1 MRMTSRAAAAACA
14 AGTLVSLLT
23 PLVPAGA
30 DTVKATVVQSIL
42 TSKFNPPSPDPSG
55 ITYIPSSGRLLIV
68 DSEVEEMS
76 IYRSVDLWE
85 TSLSGSVART
95 GDVTRISKEPTG
107 VAFDPSDGTLYISDD
122 DSFRISAVKAGSDG
136 RFGTSDDTSSFFDAR
151 AVGDTDPEGVTVDT
165 LTGDLYLAGG
175 TTKAFYR
182 IERGADGRFGTSDDV
197 KGKFDVGKY
206 GLRDMEG
213 IAFDAA
219 RKSVVAF
226 DTGSKRLYELDRS
239 GNLLRII
246 DMSAISPK
254 GGGDVAVAPSSS
266 GQGTSYWVVLRGV
279 DNNSDPSENDGKL
292 FELSVTGTPP
302 PPPPPDPGTVKSFV
316 PVADA
321 SLYLDS
327 PTTNFGT
334 AQTLETDNSPVKR
347 YLLKFEVSGVTGQTV
362 SSITLRLTCT
372 NASAKGGDFRPTSTT
387 TWVESGPGGVTW
399 NTQPAFDAGASPLAS
414 LGSVAAGTTY
424 DVTLPASYV
433 TSDGTYSLVVS
444 STSSDGADFWS
455 REKGGSLVPQLVVTV
470 S

>member
-1 MRMTSRAAAAACA
+1 MRITSRAAAAACA
-14 AGTLVSLLT
+14 AGTLVGLLA

-30 DTVKATVVQSIL
+30 DTVEATVVQSIL
-42 TSKFNPPSPDPSG
+42 TSKYNPPSPDPAG
-55 ITYIPSSGRLLIV
+55 ITFIPASGRLLIV
-68 DSEVEEMS
+68 DSEVEEMG
-76 IYRSVDLWE
+76 IYRGVDLWE
-85 TSLSGSVART
+85 TNLSGSVTRT
-95 GDVTRISKEPTG
+95 GDVTRISREPTG
-107 VAFDPSDGTLYISDD
+107 VAFDPSSSTLYVSDD
-122 DSFRISAVKAGSDG
+122 NSFRISAVKAGSDG
-136 RFGTSDDTSSFFDAR
+136 RFGTSDDTSTFFDAK

-175 TTKAFYR
+175 TTRAFYR
-182 IERGADGRFGTSDDV
+182 VGRGADGKFGTSDDI

-219 RKSVVAF
+219 RRSLVAF
-226 DTGSKRLYELDRS
+226 DVGSKRLYELDRS

-246 DMSAISPK
+246 DMSAISPR

-266 GQGTSYWVVLRGV
+266 GGGTSYWVVLRGA
-279 DNNSDPSENDGKL
+279 DNDDDPNENDGKL
-292 FELSVTGTPP
+292 FELSVTGTTP
-302 PPPPPDPGTVKSFV
+302 PPPPPDGTVKSFV

-321 SLYLDS
+321 SLYSDS

-347 YLLKFEVSGVTGQTV
+347 YLLKFEVSGVTGETV
-362 SSITLRLTCT
+362 SSIRLRLTCT
-372 NASAKGGDFRPTSTT
+372 NASGKGGDFRPTSAA

-414 LGSVAAGTTY
+414 LGSVAEGTTY
-424 DVTLPASYV
+424 NVTLPASYI

-455 REKGGSLVPQLVVTV
+455 REKGGSLVPQLIVTV